1 MEIKYL
7 KTFKTITEE
16 GSFSKAAER
25 LSYTQSTVT
34 FQIRQLEEELSVKLF
49 EKIGRKMVLTKAG
62 QNLLPH
68 VNEVMLSVEKMMYT
82 NKDIATLKGDLR
94 VATADSFMCYKMPVI
109 VKEFR
114 KLAPNAHLYL
124 SSMNCQR
131 TKEELLADN
140 FDLGVFYED
149 TRLLGNSF
157 IAHKIDK
164 YPLRLVASLE
174 TKKQFSD
181 FKTRGQNLDV
191 PFIIDE
197 PDCIFRQIFE
207 NYLKKKDI
215 SLGRTIEIRSI
226 PAIKKLVANNLG
238 ISYLPLF
245 TVEDELQ
252 QKELFEIETDIKNDT
267 ITAVC
272 AYHKNKWKSPLMELF
287 IDLLTKSS
295 L

>member
-16 GSFSKAAER
+16 GSFSRAAGR

-62 QNLLPH
+62 QRLLPQ
-68 VNEVMLSVEKMMYT
+68 VNEVLISVEKMMQT
-82 NKDIATLKGDLR
+82 NKDLEKLKGDLR
-94 VATADSFMCYKMPVI
+94 IATAESFMCYKMPVI

-114 KLAPNAHLYL
+114 KLAPNAHIYL
-124 SSMNCQR
+124 SSMNCQK

-140 FDLGVFYED
+140 FDLGIFYENINMP
-149 TRLLGNSF
+149 GSSF
-157 IAHKIDK
+157 RMHKIGE
-164 YPLRLVASLE
+164 YPLKLVASYE
-174 TKKQFSD
+174 TKKQFPD
-181 FKTRGQNLDV
+181 FKTKNQNLDI
-191 PFIIDE
+191 PFVIDE

-207 NYLKKKDI
+207 HYLKKKNI
-215 SLGRTIEIRSI
+215 NLGRTIEIRSI
-226 PAIKKLVANNLG
+226 PAIKKLVMNNLG
-238 ISYLPLF
+238 ISYLPLY
-245 TVEDELQ
+245 TVSDELQ
-252 QKELFEIETDIKNDT
+252 NKELFEIETDIKNAS

-287 IDLLTKSS
+287 IDLLIKN